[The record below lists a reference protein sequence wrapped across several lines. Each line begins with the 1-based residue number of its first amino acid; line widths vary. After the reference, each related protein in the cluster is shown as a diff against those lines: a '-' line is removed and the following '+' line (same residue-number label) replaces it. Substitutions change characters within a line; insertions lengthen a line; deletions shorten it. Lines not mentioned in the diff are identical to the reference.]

1 MALLCAVCRTPAAAI
16 STSATST
23 YVIDVDS
30 GRVLYENN
38 ADEERPIASITKIMT
53 ALVAIEASTEED
65 LAQVC
70 TVSAYAASVGGA
82 VPCTCWRGMK
92 SPSSAPSTAACS
104 AAAMTAPWWWLKPSP
119 AARKPLPT

>member
-1 MALLCAVCRTPAAAI
+1 MRWKKVLTLALCMALLCAVCRTPAAAI

-53 ALVAIEASTEED
+53 ALVAIEASTEEE

-70 TVSAYAASVGGA
+70 TVSAYAASVGGQLP
-82 VPCTCWRGMK
+82 V
-92 SPSSAPSTAACS
+92 SAGGGRNHPPQRTLRLS
-104 AAAMTAPWWWLKPSP
+104 ASQ
-119 AARKPLPT
+119 RQ